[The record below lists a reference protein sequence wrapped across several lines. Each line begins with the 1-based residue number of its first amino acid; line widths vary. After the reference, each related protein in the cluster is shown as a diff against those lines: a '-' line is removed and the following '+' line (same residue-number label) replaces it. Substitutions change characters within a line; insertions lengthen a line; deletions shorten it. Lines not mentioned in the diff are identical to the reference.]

1 MQTGKDNIAAP
12 VLEGPKIVGKINL
25 DAVVPAKKQ
34 FHLLGNF
41 PIKHLQAVI
50 DLAKKVNKN
59 LKDLDAITV
68 SKVAKKEGKEDANSG
83 SIWFSC
89 EKKTAIAEFSKP
101 LAILLVEQ
109 ENNCRRINKETML
122 TMPFGQNFFMAY
134 LFSNN
139 HTAVSPCVKI
149 YTTAK
154 ENKKGI
160 SFTRLRDQNQN
171 ANLLSFEHICDDG
184 TFKADNAEGYL
195 FVSNETISN
204 DL

>member
-1 MQTGKDNIAAP
+1 MQTGKDNIVAP

-50 DLAKKVNKN
+50 DLAKKANKN
-59 LKDLDAITV
+59 LKALDAITV
-68 SKVAKKEGKEDANSG
+68 SKVAKRDDKEDPTSG

-89 EKKTAIAEFSKP
+89 EKKTAITEFGKP
-101 LAILLVEQ
+101 LALMLVEQ
-109 ENNCRRINKETML
+109 EHNCRRITREDML
-122 TMPFGQNFFMAY
+122 NMPYGQNFYMAY

-160 SFTRLRDQNQN
+160 SFTRMRDQNQN
-171 ANLLSFEHICDDG
+171 ANLLAFEHICDNG
-184 TFKADNAEGYL
+184 TFAAENAEGYL
-195 FVSNETISN
+195 FVSNETVTN